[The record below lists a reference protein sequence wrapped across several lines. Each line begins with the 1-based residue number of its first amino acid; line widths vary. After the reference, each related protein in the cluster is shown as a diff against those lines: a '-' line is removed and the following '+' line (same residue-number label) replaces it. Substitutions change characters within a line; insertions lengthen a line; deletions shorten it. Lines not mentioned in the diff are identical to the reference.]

1 MKKILKGDQLLAYV
15 TLVFLLIAF
24 AFLLYFFL
32 QKTYVSKSSTSVATE
47 KFSSDKYTLIP
58 KDKLVVYQG
67 NTLPDKASGG
77 PVLDQDNS
85 LPTVDGTSD
94 SARSMFM
101 MAFNQCD
108 PSCCPSTYSCSG
120 GCVCMTKDQVN
131 FVGTRGSNNKGTK
144 CSGPSEI

>member
-1 MKKILKGDQLLAYV
+1 MKIKNGDNKLAYV

-24 AFLLYFFL
+24 AILLYIFL
-32 QKTYVSKSSTSVATE
+32 QKTYAASKAATTPKE
-47 KFSSDKYTLIP
+47 RFSEDKYSLIP

-67 NTLPDKASGG
+67 NTLPDKGSGS
-77 PVLDQDNS
+77 PVLDQDDS
-85 LPTVDGTSD
+85 MPSVDGTPD

-101 MAFNQCD
+101 MAFNKCD

-131 FVGTRGSNNKGTK
+131 YVGTRGTNNKGTK
-144 CSGPSEI
+144 CAGPSEI